1 MTKTSRL
8 VRLLITLIA
17 LTFLLSC
24 ARTLNQQE
32 ETIVSKP
39 GPDTL
44 PPATPQ
50 GFRAD
55 NGDDSLLFYWEK
67 GVESDLSG
75 YMLYVGSDT
84 GVFDRYLD
92 VGNTTSY
99 ELTDLVNNQQY
110 FFMLRAY
117 DKSSNLSDF
126 STELVETPV
135 DTKAPEAP
143 TVFQLREITSN
154 VSSSNYVELTW
165 KNPPNTDFQGVW
177 LVRKKLKPPSSQND
191 GEIVASGNIETYK
204 DDDVVSGTKYYYRI
218 YAYDEIPNFS
228 AQAPIRSAIL
238 VQPSSIEN

>member
-1 MTKTSRL
+1 MTKTSLL
-8 VRLLITLIA
+8 VRMLLTFIA

-32 ETIVSKP
+32 DPTITDS
-39 GPDTL
+39 GPDTI

-55 NGDDSLLFYWEK
+55 NGDDSLLFYWER
-67 GVESDLSG
+67 GIESDLSG
-75 YMLYVGSDT
+75 YMLYIGEDT
-84 GVFDRYLD
+84 GIFDRYLD
-92 VGNTTSY
+92 VGNVGAY

-143 TVFQLREITSN
+143 SVFQLREITSN

-165 KNPPNTDFQGVW
+165 KNPPNADFKGVW
-177 LVRKKLKPPSSQND
+177 LIRKKLKPPSSQND

-204 DDDVVSGTKYYYRI
+204 DKSIVSGTKYYYRI

-238 VQPSSIEN
+238 VQPSSLEN